1 MRKSTI
7 IKDLQGMLSR
17 ALPQVKY
24 IDKDW
29 GQLYMEQPPV
39 GWPCILIDFE
49 QVDPKQLCGGNE
61 KDTAIIVLTVAN
73 RRTNSSSA
81 HAPREAKEASYITI
95 DLTDDIHDLVQ
106 GYSSSGEYSALTAQS
121 FYKLNDLP
129 GGTEGYAMRYRTTY
143 NVTPSLMA
151 LPDETNNP

>member
-7 IKDLQGMLSR
+7 IKDLQGMLSN

-29 GQLYMEQPPV
+29 GQLDLEQPPV

-49 QVDPKQLCGGNE
+49 EVDPKQLKGGNE

-73 RRTNSSSA
+73 RRTTSSSA
-81 HAPREAKEASYITI
+81 HAPRDAKEASYITI
-95 DLTDDIHDLVQ
+95 DLTDDVHDLVQ
-106 GYSSSGEYSALTAQS
+106 GYSASEEYTPLSSIS
-121 FYKLNDLP
+121 FYKRNDIP
-129 GGTEGYAMRYRTTY
+129 GAECYAMRYRTTY

-151 LPDETNNP
+151 LPDENQ

>member
-7 IKDLQGMLSR
+7 IKDLQDMLSG

-29 GQLYMEQPPV
+29 GQLYIEQPPV

-49 QVDPKQLCGGNE
+49 QVDPKQLNCGNE

-73 RRTNSSSA
+73 RRTTSSSA
-81 HAPREAKEASYITI
+81 RAPREAKEASCQTL

-106 GYSSSGEYSALTAQS
+106 GYSARREYTPLSEIS
-121 FYKLNDLP
+121 FNKQNDLP

-143 NVTPSLMA
+143 NVTPPQMA
-151 LPDETNNP
+151 L

>member
-7 IKDLQGMLSR
+7 IKDLQDML
-17 ALPQVKY
+17 AQGLPDVKY

-29 GQLYMEQPPV
+29 GQLTMEQPPV

-49 QVDPKQLCGGNE
+49 QVDPKHLSGGDE

-73 RRTNSSSA
+73 RRTTSSSA
-81 HAPREAKEASYITI
+81 HAPRVAKEASYTTI
-95 DLTDDIHDLVQ
+95 DMTDDIHDMVQ
-106 GYSSSGEYSALTAQS
+106 GYSAGDYTPLSLIS
-121 FYKLNDLP
+121 FYKQNDLP
-129 GGTEGYAMRYRTTY
+129 GAECYAMRYRTTY

-151 LPDETNNP
+151 IQEENQ